1 MAKGFFASLFTKKSD
16 EEVETHKTER
26 KGAAEDSIEFKDD
39 EKAENIIELK
49 DITHSYDG
57 GKTNTIEGLN
67 LLIENGKNNFVS
79 ILGAS
84 GCGKSTLLRYISGLQ
99 KPTSG
104 SVLVQGKPIDRDTVV
119 GMVMQKYSSMP
130 WMTVLENVALG
141 LELQGVSFKERTARA
156 MDMIQKVGLDGH
168 EKKYAQYP
176 ILSGGQLQRVAIA
189 RSILASPQILLMDEP
204 FGALDIK
211 TRLDMQD
218 MVNRLISESEN
229 QMTIIFITH
238 DIAEAVYLTD
248 EVYIMQANPGRIVER
263 IHVDL
268 PFDRARPLKR
278 TKKFLDTVYE
288 IEDRMEDMIQKS
300 KKVAKIKK
308 GGAVEIAK

>member
-1 MAKGFFASLFTKKSD
+1 MADA
-16 EEVETHKTER
+16 
-26 KGAAEDSIEFKDD
+26 IEFVDD
-39 EKAENIIELK
+39 PKAENIIELRNVSQ
-49 DITHSYDG
+49 SYDG
-57 GKTNTIEGLN
+57 GKTLTIDNLS

-79 ILGAS
+79 ILGMS

-104 SVLVQGKPIDRDTVV
+104 TVLVNGKPISRQTIV

-141 LELQGVSFKERTARA
+141 LELQGVPQKEREERA
-156 MDMIQKVGLDGH
+156 MEMIQKVGLDGH
-168 EKKYAQYP
+168 EKKFAQYP

-189 RSILASPQILLMDEP
+189 RSVLASPQILLMDEP

-218 MVNRLISESEN
+218 MVNRLIADSEN

-238 DIAEAVYLTD
+238 DISEAVYLTD
-248 EVYIMQANPGRIVER
+248 EVYIMQANPGRIVDR
-263 IHVDL
+263 VHVDL
-268 PFDRARPLKR
+268 PFERERGIKR
-278 TKKFLDTVYE
+278 TKKFLDTVYD

-308 GGAVEIAK
+308 GGAVEMAK

>member
-1 MAKGFFASLFTKKSD
+1 MA
-16 EEVETHKTER
+16 E
-26 KGAAEDSIEFKDD
+26 SIEFQDD
-39 EKAENIIELK
+39 PKAPNIIELRG
-49 DITHSYDG
+49 ITQSYDG
-57 GKTNTIEGLN
+57 GKTLTIDNLN

-79 ILGAS
+79 ILGMS

-104 SVLVQGKPIDRDTVV
+104 TVLVNGKPISRETIV

-141 LELQGVSFKERTARA
+141 LELQGVPQKKREELA

-168 EKKYAQYP
+168 EKKFAQYP

-218 MVNRLISESEN
+218 MVNKLIAESEN

-238 DIAEAVYLTD
+238 DISEAVYLTD
-248 EVYIMQANPGRIVER
+248 EVYIMQANPGRIVDR

-268 PFDRARPLKR
+268 PFERDRSMKR
-278 TKKFLDTVYE
+278 SKKFLDTIYD

-308 GGAVEIAK
+308 GGAVEIAR